1 MPLVTAREAA
11 GILGVAVTTVYD
23 LVQRGHLT
31 RHGDPWVRRTY
42 DHAEVEALSLSRLR
56 RHRNPPHP
64 YWATA
69 DEAAVELGVTG
80 PAVREM
86 MLADRL
92 PYVTAPS
99 GRRYVRRHQ
108 LEVIADVR
116 ESRWLAAEPF
126 PPVTTRTAA

>member
-1 MPLVTAREAA
+1 MLLVTAQEAA
-11 GILGVAVTTVYD
+11 DILGVAVATVYD
-23 LVQRGHLT
+23 LVQRGQLT
-31 RHGDPWVRRTY
+31 RHADPWVRRTY

-69 DEAAVELGVTG
+69 DEAAAELGVTR

-92 PYVTAPS
+92 PYVPAPN

-108 LEVIADVR
+108 LDVIATVQAVKPL
-116 ESRWLAAEPF
+116 EEALVAEGI
-126 PPVTTRTAA
+126 TSG